1 MNIIHKMNIVTKH
14 SATSTL
20 DALQAWCSACQ
31 RTNDTTAIFGS
42 LSCSVC
48 RAEVERPAMSSSPTG
63 NSSANINMIVVDDD
77 DEPRENDLDACM
89 LFEQDEVDDSG
100 RIGVGSNH
108 GGVEGRAVTRELS
121 MAIAAAVQCLLG
133 VTRPRERD
141 TYVRDVVTAMRSQGV
156 ATAAVRARSAA
167 DSREVAAACLMTVV
181 RKRIPAFAHALQTRM
196 FAKVLGTTENAVRA
210 IHENMPGVDYVFA
223 ADLAAQCE
231 RESATG
237 DLSRDQRQ
245 RLGVVCRRLADDINH
260 GRGSSSGSKLSTR
273 VRSAVEAALKEVGV
287 KRACAP
293 GIKRKAGA

>member
-1 MNIIHKMNIVTKH
+1 MNGIHKINIVTNH
-14 SATSTL
+14 SATPTL

-42 LSCSVC
+42 LSCRVC
-48 RAEVERPAMSSSPTG
+48 RAEVEMPAMSSPTG
-63 NSSANINMIVVDDD
+63 NGPANMNMNMDDDD
-77 DEPRENDLDACM
+77 DEPREDDLDACM
-89 LFEQDEVDDSG
+89 IEQDEVEDLGRSG
-100 RIGVGSNH
+100 VSSSP

-260 GRGSSSGSKLSTR
+260 GRGSTGSKLSTR